1 MDHGKLRLY
10 TVVPKQLLKIMQ
22 KSIGI
27 EPIGKIKL
35 NSKKIEI
42 FQKLIIRKRKAKRRG
57 NIENN
62 KNVDN
67 TKFKVNIIININEL
81 NIPTANHTSDRL
93 YEEYKR
99 AHTTQKYNQL
109 TKKQTKVAKLLNQK
123 PLDTINYIMINKHTK
138 ICKYLQS
145 SGKCKHKKTRE
156 INTQKYAFR
165 IKFKTFT
172 ILSMGKNVKQLEFS
186 CIVG

>member
-35 NSKKIEI
+35 NSKKVEI
-42 FQKLIIRKRKAKRRG
+42 FQKLIIRKRKAKCRG

-81 NIPTANHTSDRL
+81 NIPTANHTSDRDYMKNIKEL
-93 YEEYKR
+93 IQLKNIINSLR
-99 AHTTQKYNQL
+99 NKQKWQN
-109 TKKQTKVAKLLNQK
+109 
-123 PLDTINYIMINKHTK
+123 
-138 ICKYLQS
+138 
-145 SGKCKHKKTRE
+145 
-156 INTQKYAFR
+156 F
-165 IKFKTFT
+165 
-172 ILSMGKNVKQLEFS
+172 
-186 CIVG
+186 